1 VQKGRQRER
10 ERERARECGENER
23 VGTRARGG
31 FIDQFPP
38 PQHGEKILKHFF
50 GSLRNQNRS
59 RSIQSRRG
67 IVSIERVFFSANER
81 EREKDDEEGRTFD
94 P

>member
-1 VQKGRQRER
+1 ILPRFKTSIIKRIPP
-10 ERERARECGENER
+10 
-23 VGTRARGG
+23 GG
-31 FIDQFPP
+31 K
-38 PQHGEKILKHFF
+38 EKILKLF

-94 P
+94 PQDAHIFTLGKDHSLFF